1 MSRFPP
7 LAARSLRLLAQV
19 GAFACGAAIG
29 SAAWA
34 QASGAVAGVATQSE
48 APALPAAANIAALR
62 DFVDQQ
68 VDLQNARVEVEVGIW
83 TRACNSSPATGSS
96 LSCRPVHACT
106 GARTSACA
114 ARNAGSWTVY
124 LPITVHVYARVP
136 VAARNLANGETLK
149 AADVAFEERDI
160 SAPGMGPFPT
170 AEQIEGRILVRGYLA
185 GQPIVSTAF
194 RPNPVV
200 ANGDPVKVIVRGSGF
215 SIVTTGV
222 ALSRQ
227 TRASPCGSSSNR
239 AKPCK
244 AWPGPENRSKWRFSD
259 PE

>member
-7 LAARSLRLLAQV
+7 PAARSLRLLAQV

-68 VDLQNARVEVEVGIW
+68 VDLQNARVEVEVGHLDPRLQLKPCDRIE
-83 TRACNSSPATGSS
+83 PFV
-96 LSCRPVHACT
+96 PT
-106 GARTSACA
+106 GARLYGRSHIGLRCKE
-114 ARNAGSWTVY
+114 RGSWTVY

-222 ALSRQ
+222 ALSQANEGQPLRVKLESGKTVQ
-227 TRASPCGSSSNR
+227 GVAR
-239 AKPCK
+239 
-244 AWPGPENRSKWRFSD
+244 PGKQVEVAI
-259 PE
+259 

>member
-1 MSRFPP
+1 MSRFLPP
-7 LAARSLRLLAQV
+7 VACSLRRLAQAGV
-19 GAFACGAAIG
+19 FACGAVIG
-29 SAAWA
+29 PAAWA
-34 QASGAVAGVATQSE
+34 QTPGAVAGAATQNE

-68 VDLQNARVEVEVGIW
+68 VDLQNARVEVEIGRLDPRLKLKPCDRIEPFV
-83 TRACNSSPATGSS
+83 P
-96 LSCRPVHACT
+96 T
-106 GARTSACA
+106 GARLYGRSHIGLRCKE
-114 ARNAGSWTVY
+114 RGGWTVY

-160 SAPGMGPFPT
+160 SSPGMGPFPT
-170 AEQIEGRILVRGYLA
+170 AEQVEGRILVRGYLA

-200 ANGDPVKVIVRGSGF
+200 ANGDPVKVIVRGAGF

-222 ALSRQ
+222 ALSQANEGQPLRVKLESGKTVQ
-227 TRASPCGSSSNR
+227 GVAR
-239 AKPCK
+239 
-244 AWPGPENRSKWRFSD
+244 PGKQVEVAI
-259 PE
+259 